1 MTVSSGSNGGGNT
14 ISAIAE
20 LGEALKE
27 PSPLW
32 SGFHSPPNSFPDPSL
47 QLEALSSPFST

>member
-27 PSPLW
+27 PSPLR